1 MKYLIIGGTGTLG
14 HAVAPLLSGYDITI
28 FSRGEYKQKLMKSKF
43 PDFKYVIGDIR
54 DPDSFPRENYYGV
67 FHFAA
72 LKHIDICEENISECI
87 KTNILGTENV
97 RDFALD
103 RYIPCCVFSST
114 DKAVLPINAYG
125 FAKAMG
131 EKIFFEANA
140 KKSVT
145 QFSVFRWGNVIG
157 SRGSVVTAFKNSL
170 LKEGKI
176 YLTHPDM
183 TRFWITYDRAAKF
196 ILENYQG
203 GLLDE
208 AMIPEMKAAKVSD
221 VAEAIA
227 QVLGVSDYD
236 TEIIGI
242 RPGEKIHECLRSEHD
257 SCFRSDTCEQYSMD
271 ELKALV
277 EPYL

>member
-1 MKYLIIGGTGTLG
+1 MNYSARYPADMDWVRKRLILPDTASIYE
-14 HAVAPLLSGYDITI
+14 VCVKMVEEI
-28 FSRGEYKQKLMKSKF
+28 KS
-43 PDFKYVIGDIR
+43 
-54 DPDSFPRENYYGV
+54 
-67 FHFAA
+67 
-72 LKHIDICEENISECI
+72 
-87 KTNILGTENV
+87 
-97 RDFALD
+97 LD
-103 RYIPCCVFSST
+103 EQ
-114 DKAVLPINAYG
+114 L
-125 FAKAMG
+125 
-131 EKIFFEANA
+131 
-140 KKSVT
+140 
-145 QFSVFRWGNVIG
+145 
-157 SRGSVVTAFKNSL
+157 KNSL

-208 AMIPEMKAAKVSD
+208 AMIPEMKASKVSD

-271 ELKALV
+271 ELKTLV
-277 EPYL
+277 GPYL